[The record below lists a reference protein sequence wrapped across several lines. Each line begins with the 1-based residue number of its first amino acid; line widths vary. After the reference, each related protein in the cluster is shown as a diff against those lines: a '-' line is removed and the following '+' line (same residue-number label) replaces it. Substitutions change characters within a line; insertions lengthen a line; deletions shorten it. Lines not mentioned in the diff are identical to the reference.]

1 MARPKVNLLSTDR
14 IADAALDLVDSGE
27 PFGVNALARRLSV
40 TPSSLYNHVDG
51 RDAIVELMRRRMVER
66 DLDLVAPQPWEA
78 LVPAV
83 LRAQRRMYA
92 RHPQLIP
99 LIVDK
104 TITDPLVI
112 EQYDILAT
120 ALVEGGFP
128 AGDVIAIIGV
138 LDAFAIGF
146 GLDLASPADVWRPD
160 IETRTFGRLLEG
172 AETGDERSDHVFEIG
187 VDMLLESLHARL
199 ARTGIRDA

>member
-66 DLDLVAPQPWEA
+66 DLDLVDPQPWED
-78 LVPAV
+78 LIPAV

-92 RHPQLIP
+92 RHPRLIP

-128 AGDVIAIIGV
+128 GGDVIAIIGV

-160 IETRTFGRLLEG
+160 VETRTFGRLLES
-172 AETGDERSDHVFEIG
+172 AETGDTRSDHVFEIG
-187 VDMLLESLHARL
+187 VDMLLESLRARL
-199 ARTGIRDA
+199 ARTGVQDA